1 MIRLSRN
8 IPVYVFESQATVAM
22 GRDRPEFLAVA
33 RLAADLG
40 RPIGARDV
48 LRELL
53 GNRPDVVGWKVIDRC
68 VALGL
73 LVRDKSGPAS
83 LSKGGRAALEYGA
96 VLVPEEGLWRFY
108 YVDDPLLPD
117 PLLHVER
124 LHGESAKTERD
135 ALKESRN
142 RGEKRPP
149 RPDRPPEILTG
160 CVGAA
165 PFESVVRESLFQLVA
180 LGGGGQHAE
189 DGGLRLQLQWDSA
202 PKLSVRG
209 ELRHDAEALSVDAQ
223 VPVPGAVTQLGHDRL
238 WMSLVSHSAGVSMTD
253 LERWRQATRKLV
265 LPARFDANAEAAM
278 RSFARDLAVPR
289 VELAALG
296 MFDASTLQ
304 GVPLIPTNDDEAQ
317 RWFEWLQWNSITTY
331 VTPAHLEEQARSL
344 AAQFPHHRPRA
355 RTPLELLGR
364 ARTERGDRSWNL
376 LAPADLGLWS

>member
-1 MIRLSRN
+1 MIRLTRT
-8 IPVYVFESQATVAM
+8 IPVYVFESQATVAI
-22 GRDRPEFLAVA
+22 GRERPEFLAVA

-53 GNRPDVVGWKVIDRC
+53 GDRPDVVGWKVIDRC

-73 LVRDKSGPAS
+73 LVREKSGPAT
-83 LSKGGRAALEYGA
+83 LSEGGRAALDYGA

-124 LHGESAKTERD
+124 LLGESAKAERD

-142 RGEKRPP
+142 RGEGRPP
-149 RPDRPPEILTG
+149 RPDRPPEILAS
-160 CVGAA
+160 CVGTA

-189 DGGLRLQLQWDSA
+189 DEALRLQLQWDSA
-202 PKLSVRG
+202 PKLSLRG
-209 ELRHDAEALSVDAQ
+209 ELGADPKPLPVDAQ
-223 VPVPGAVTQLGHDRL
+223 VPVPGSVTQLGHDRL
-238 WMSLVSHSAGVSMTD
+238 WMSLASHGTGVSMTD
-253 LERWRQATRKLV
+253 LERWRQVARKLV
-265 LPARFDANAEAAM
+265 LPTRFDAGSEAAM
-278 RSFARDLAVPR
+278 RSFVRDVPVPR
-289 VELAALG
+289 VDLPSLG
-296 MFDASTLQ
+296 TFDASTLQ
-304 GVPLIPTNDDEAQ
+304 GAPLVPASDDEAQ

-331 VTPAHLEEQARSL
+331 VTPAQLEEQARGL
-344 AAQFPHHRPRA
+344 AAQFPHHRPRP

-364 ARTERGDRSWNL
+364 ARSERGDRSWNL